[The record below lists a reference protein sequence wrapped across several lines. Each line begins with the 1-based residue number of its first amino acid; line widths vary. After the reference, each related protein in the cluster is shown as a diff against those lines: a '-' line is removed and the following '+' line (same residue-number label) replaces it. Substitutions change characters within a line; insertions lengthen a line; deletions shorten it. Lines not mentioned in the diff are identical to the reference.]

1 MDTSR
6 EWTKPELTVLG
17 RGAPEENVLC
27 HCKTR
32 PSGSRSGCGKKNKH
46 TNCFEPGFQY
56 HTS

>member
-1 MDTSR
+1 MESSR
-6 EWTKPELTVLG
+6 SWSKPELIVLG

-32 PSGSRSGCGKKNKH
+32 PSACGSGCATKH
-46 TNCFEPGFQY
+46 HKQWIPNSAY